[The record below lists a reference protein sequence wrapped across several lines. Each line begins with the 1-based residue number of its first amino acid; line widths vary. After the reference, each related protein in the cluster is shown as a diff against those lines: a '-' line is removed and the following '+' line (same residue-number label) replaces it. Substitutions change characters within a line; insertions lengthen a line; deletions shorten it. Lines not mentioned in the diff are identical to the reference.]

1 MSGSL
6 YLKEMA
12 VKTFGIVCQY
22 KYCNSQSR
30 IDLVQSKRERERR
43 LKINF
48 NSILLSPISRDC
60 LFFLYTEQLMPQYIK
75 DLDNKL
81 HYARMGF
88 ALGLGALPK
97 RILEGQLDTVNK

>member
-30 IDLVQSKRERERR
+30 IDLVQSKREREKEREE
-43 LKINF
+43 IEN
-48 NSILLSPISRDC
+48 
-60 LFFLYTEQLMPQYIK
+60 
-75 DLDNKL
+75 
-81 HYARMGF
+81 
-88 ALGLGALPK
+88 
-97 RILEGQLDTVNK
+97 

>member
-1 MSGSL
+1 M
-6 YLKEMA
+6 
-12 VKTFGIVCQY
+12 
-22 KYCNSQSR
+22 
-30 IDLVQSKRERERR
+30 
-43 LKINF
+43 KINF
-48 NSILLSPISRDC
+48 NSILLSPSSRDC

-97 RILEGQLDTVNK
+97 QILEGQLDTVNK

>member
-1 MSGSL
+1 MASYVNISTAIASL
-6 YLKEMA
+6 GLILFK
-12 VKTFGIVCQY
+12 VKG
-22 KYCNSQSR
+22 
-30 IDLVQSKRERERR
+30 REREKR

-48 NSILLSPISRDC
+48 NSILLSPSSRDC

>member
-1 MSGSL
+1 MASYASISTAIASL
-6 YLKEMA
+6 GLILFK
-12 VKTFGIVCQY
+12 VKGRER
-22 KYCNSQSR
+22 KR
-30 IDLVQSKRERERR
+30 RERERR

-48 NSILLSPISRDC
+48 NSILLSPSSRDC